1 MTLKQQH
8 FLLDVVVVKFVV
20 VAAVVDDDDGSS
32 NRDQTNE
39 VNVDNFCDSPL
50 KRQPLLHKD

>member
-8 FLLDVVVVKFVV
+8 FLLDVVKFV
-20 VAAVVDDDDGSS
+20 AVVGDDDGSS

-50 KRQPLLHKD
+50 KRQPLLRKD